1 MSAPTEK
8 STEATWDRCAE
19 DLLIKF
25 AAGTGASGLAAMLLF
40 KGRGARIGTVGFGA
54 GVGTG
59 ASLSNCDALL
69 AKAKAD
75 RADKLKASLNKQ

>member
-1 MSAPTEK
+1 MSLPTEK

-40 KGRGARIGTVGFGA
+40 KGRGPRIGTIGFAMGRCGRALALGA
-54 GVGTG
+54 
-59 ASLSNCDALL
+59 
-69 AKAKAD
+69 
-75 RADKLKASLNKQ
+75 